1 MPQTRPPMT
10 RPPPSRPPPTRLPPT
25 FGAGAVSGGGFNAA
39 AASGIDVASVPVGCV
54 AHFPATASPQH
65 RVVSWSRTVAR
76 DFELAL
82 AMECVQGVTLD
93 VLAVPPPHGLDGRLL
108 LCTGLLALA
117 GAAVGPRCI
126 RDTSA
131 VVEAT
136 WDRGL
141 NDRLLRFGL
150 GRGLTRTATLRRH
163 IGVANLTVAAV
174 NGRGSSYFCGYL
186 LVRLLAV
193 QDRDRDTTF
202 ARMAA

>member
-1 MPQTRPPMT
+1 
-10 RPPPSRPPPTRLPPT
+10 
-25 FGAGAVSGGGFNAA
+25 
-39 AASGIDVASVPVGCV
+39 
-54 AHFPATASPQH
+54 
-65 RVVSWSRTVAR
+65 
-76 DFELAL
+76 
-82 AMECVQGVTLD
+82 LD
-93 VLAVPPPHGLDGRLL
+93 VLAVPPPHALDGRLL

-117 GAAVGPRCI
+117 GAALGPRCI

-141 NDRLLRFGL
+141 NDKLLRFGL

-186 LVRLLAV
+186 LVWPLAV
-193 QDRDRDTTF
+193 QNLDRDTTF
-202 ARMAA
+202 ARVAS